1 MTTNNTT
8 IEIEEQVAAS
18 NEVADFSNNW
28 NIIVFN
34 DENTFDNVILSF
46 IDVLKYGLIQSEQLA
61 TTIDYV
67 GKARVK
73 TGSFEE
79 LQPLERA
86 LTLRNLTTTLEE
98 I

>member
-1 MTTNNTT
+1 MKTNNTT
-8 IEIEEQVAAS
+8 IEVEEQVAAEI
-18 NEVADFSNNW
+18 NEAADFNRWS
-28 NIIVFN
+28 IIVFN
-34 DENTFDNVILSF
+34 DDNTFENVIVSF
-46 IDVLKYGLIQSEQLA
+46 IEVLNYQLVQAEQLA
-61 TTIDYV
+61 TTIHFV

>member
-61 TTIDYV
+61 TTIHYV